1 MNIND
6 LIFYILDVIIIGML
20 IYWHGNCRKIVI
32 ETKVGAKWL
41 IPALFLVV
49 AVIGFFKYQDDPVFR
64 IVQSGALVLCAGLYY
79 TVKSGLSEDGVVMMG
94 ALTKWEKAGSVTLN
108 KKESC
113 LIFRLRGKTAALYFD
128 PDQLDEVRK
137 FLAQRAIHDNKTA

>member
-1 MNIND
+1 MNVND
-6 LIFYILDVIIIGML
+6 LIFYVLDLVIIGML
-20 IYWHGNCRKIVI
+20 LFWHHNCKKIVI

-41 IPALFLVV
+41 IPALFVVV
-49 AVIGFFKYQDDPVFR
+49 AVIGFFRYADDPVFR
-64 IVQSGALVLCAGLYY
+64 YVQTAALLICAVLYY
-79 TVKSGLSEDGVVMMG
+79 TVRSGLSPGGIVMMG
-94 ALTKWEKAGSVTLN
+94 ALTKWEKAGSVSLN

-137 FLAQRAIHDNKTA
+137 FLAERSVKHSK

>member
-64 IVQSGALVLCAGLYY
+64 IVQTGALVLCAGLYY
-79 TVKSGLSEDGVVMMG
+79 TVKSGLSEEGVVMMG

>member
-64 IVQSGALVLCAGLYY
+64 IVQTGALVLCAGLYY